1 MTYTTLPGPRIPL
14 RRNRSPGVAEFETLF
29 SMIPGACLLFDR
41 QQNAIVLVNSAM
53 LQLTAFTAKELVGA
67 RLDNLIPGLQASNLV
82 PDDDMVVLLNRR
94 MREPVRA
101 NVKITALDKSGQ
113 WLVLSLQ
120 PAPEGMQY
128 TSSEFVELFRILL
141 DLTRISEMTDIKES
155 LHRGLEVIRQIL
167 GTTYICIY
175 QAESHF
181 PKLNKIVSLE
191 PEALFPES
199 VPSTDL
205 IRLSSTNIWAPGK
218 RVLTDIHRSGRIANL
233 KYVAS
238 TPLGQDGALFG
249 LLVAGDPEFVPEG
262 TPEELLS
269 FLGHLIS
276 SALQRFILV
285 GNLQTE
291 NHYTQELLTIRNCL
305 MENIEQGIL
314 VVQPNMIIS
323 ELNPAAEVMLGYAD
337 WEAKGQSLDNILIG
351 ADGLVRAFESAVL
364 GIPTHNMGNVSL
376 HRRSGQ
382 AFPAGIQVIPAF
394 AISEHHEL
402 LGILVFITDVST
414 DEQNRVQAQQLENQA
429 VLGEFTQ
436 VFAHE
441 VRNPINNISAA
452 LQNLASRMEEDDYMK
467 DALVRMQGDCA
478 RVDHLME
485 SVLSYSK
492 SVSSAMKPL
501 NIADLIQRILGRWH
515 PRLARV
521 NVRTY
526 FHVAEETPEVSGDAR
541 SLEQV
546 FTNLIS
552 NAVEAMNEN
561 GGTLAIRIATSDL
574 VTNRPQVEI
583 TVSDSGSG
591 IPDEIRDRLF
601 EPFVSTKNRGNGLGL
616 AITKR
621 IVTAHQGTIQ
631 VNSFPGGTVFH
642 IYLPAVTGESRN
654 GE

>member
-1 MTYTTLPGPRIPL
+1 VG
-14 RRNRSPGVAEFETLF
+14 EFEALF
-29 SMIPGACLLFDR
+29 SMMPGACLLFDR
-41 QQNAIVLVNSAM
+41 QQSAVVLVNSAM
-53 LQLTAFTAKELVGA
+53 LQLTAFTAKELIGA
-67 RLDNLIPGLQASNLV
+67 RIESLMPEFV
-82 PDDDMVVLLNRR
+82 PAKLGAGEEMVVLLNRR
-94 MREPVRA
+94 MRDPVRA
-101 NVKITALDKSGQ
+101 NMKITPLDKDGQ
-113 WLVLSLQ
+113 WLVLTLQ

-128 TSSEFVELFRILL
+128 TTPEFVELFQILL
-141 DLTRISEMTDIKES
+141 ELTRIAELTEITDS
-155 LHRGLEVIRQIL
+155 LQRALEVIRKIL
-167 GTTYICIY
+167 GTTYICVY

-181 PKLNKIVSLE
+181 PKLNKIVSME
-191 PEALFPES
+191 PEAVFPES

-205 IRLSSTNIWAPGK
+205 IRLSDTNIWVPGK
-218 RVLTDIHRSGRIANL
+218 RVLTDIHRAGRVANL

-249 LLVAGDPEFVPEG
+249 LLVVGDPEYVPEG

-291 NHYTQELLTIRNCL
+291 NLYTQELLAIRNCL

-314 VVQPNMIIS
+314 VVQPNMVIS
-323 ELNPAAEVMLGYAD
+323 EMNPAAELMLGYAD
-337 WEAKGQSLDNILIG
+337 WEAKGQSLENVLIG
-351 ADGLVRAFESAVL
+351 ADGLVRAFDSAAQ
-364 GIPTHNMGNVSL
+364 GIPTHNMGDVSL

-382 AFPAGIQVIPAF
+382 AFPAEIQVIPALKG
-394 AISEHHEL
+394 EQL
-402 LGILVFITDVST
+402 LGVLVFITDMSE
-414 DEQNRVQAQQLENQA
+414 DEQIRVKAQQLENRA

-436 VFAHE
+436 IFAHE
-441 VRNPINNISAA
+441 VRNPINNISAG
-452 LQNLASRMEEDDYMK
+452 LQVIAGRTEEDAFIQ
-467 DALVRMQGDCA
+467 DALGRMQSDCA

-485 SVLSYSK
+485 SVLAYSRP
-492 SVSSAMKPL
+492 VSTSLKPV
-501 NIADLIQRILGRWH
+501 NVAELIQRILHRWH

-521 NVRTY
+521 NVKNH
-526 FHVAEETPEVSGDAR
+526 FHVAEETPDVLGDAR
-541 SLEQV
+541 ALEQV

-552 NAVEAMNEN
+552 NAVEAMSEN

-574 VTNRPQVEI
+574 ITNRPQIEI

-591 IPDEIRDRLF
+591 IPDEIRERLF
-601 EPFVSTKNRGNGLGL
+601 EPFVTNKARGNGLGL

-642 IYLPAVTGESRN
+642 VYLPAVN
-654 GE
+654 GD